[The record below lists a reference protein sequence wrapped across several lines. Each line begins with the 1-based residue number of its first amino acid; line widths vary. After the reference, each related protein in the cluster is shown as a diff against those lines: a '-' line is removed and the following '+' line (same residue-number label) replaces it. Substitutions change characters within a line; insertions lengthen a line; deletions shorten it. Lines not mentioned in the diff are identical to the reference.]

1 MKLTSMMLVAVTNTS
16 SDKITMNK
24 FENALKKVRLE
35 AIELL
40 LKIKKGLDEETDQ
53 TKEMILTY
61 LSFSQGEAS
70 EEEMKKA
77 NQQFRN
83 FLKTIG
89 FGALAILPFAP
100 LTIPTVVSIGKR
112 LGIDIIPKSFRH
124 LYEKEH
130 PKKPEQDQNGSE
142 TDKKN

>member
-1 MKLTSMMLVAVTNTS
+1 MSSEILTMS
-16 SDKITMNK
+16 K
-24 FENALKKVRLE
+24 FDNALKKVRLE

-70 EEEMKKA
+70 EEDMKKA

-124 LYEKEH
+124 LYEKKH
-130 PKKPEQDQNGSE
+130 PKNPDQAQNDSEKGS
-142 TDKKN
+142 KN

>member
-1 MKLTSMMLVAVTNTS
+1 MMLVAVTSTS
-16 SDKITMNK
+16 SDKVAMSK

-40 LKIKKGLDEETDQ
+40 LKIRKGLDQEADQ

-70 EEEMKKA
+70 DEDMKKA
-77 NQQFRN
+77 NEQFRN

-112 LGIDIIPKSFRH
+112 LGVDIIPKSFRH
-124 LYEKEH
+124 LYKKEH
-130 PKKPEQDQNGSE
+130 PKKPDQAQNDSE
-142 TDKKN
+142 DEPKT

>member
-1 MKLTSMMLVAVTNTS
+1 MS
-16 SDKITMNK
+16 SEILPMSK
-24 FENALKKVRLE
+24 FDSALKKVRLE

-70 EEEMKKA
+70 AEEMKRA

-130 PKKPEQDQNGSE
+130 PKKPDQAQNDS
-142 TDKKN
+142 DPKLKN